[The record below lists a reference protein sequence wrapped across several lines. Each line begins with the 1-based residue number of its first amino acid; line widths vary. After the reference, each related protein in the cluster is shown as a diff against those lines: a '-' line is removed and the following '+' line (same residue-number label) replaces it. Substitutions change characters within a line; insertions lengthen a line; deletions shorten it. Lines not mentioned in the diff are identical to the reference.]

1 MSEVEEALGAA
12 AVSPVAIRRT
22 GFTAGLR
29 RVLLRAETASLA
41 ALVALFIAF
50 SIANTE
56 LFLAKPTFVSIA
68 SLAADIG
75 IVGIGVTLLM
85 IGGHFDLSVGSVV
98 GLSSFVGVSLFS
110 DFGLPAPFAIIG
122 TLVAASLIGLVNGM
136 IVVATGLHSFIV
148 TLGTLLWARGLLLW
162 ASAGQPQS
170 LFLPDSFVDI
180 VAGPKLW
187 GFRMS
192 LLWFAVLAAVGSVL
206 LFRTRLGNWILATG
220 SNPEGARDLGVPVKR
235 VTVSLF
241 VMSSFG
247 AGVIGVIQAARFD
260 SVDPQRGQGIELLAI
275 AAVVIGGTL
284 LTGGFGSV
292 FGTLIGAFVFATIQ
306 VGLILSGVPGFWFNT
321 TVGILLVLAVLVNN
335 LLNRFVLRTG
345 GGGLAAEST
354 LVPDRAVTGKIPEA

>member
-1 MSEVEEALGAA
+1 MTDADKALE
-12 AVSPVAIRRT
+12 AVSHVVLRRT
-22 GFTAGLR
+22 GFVAGVR

-41 ALVALFIAF
+41 ALVGLFIAF
-50 SIANTE
+50 SIATD
-56 LFLAKPTFVSIA
+56 LFITKPTFVSIA

-75 IVGIGVTLLM
+75 VVGVGVTLLM
-85 IGGHFDLSVGSVV
+85 IGGHFDLSVGSVM

-110 DFGLPAPFAIIG
+110 HFGLPAPFAIIG
-122 TLVAASLIGLVNGM
+122 TLVAATLIGLINGL
-136 IVVATGLHSFIV
+136 IVVATRLHSFVV

-162 ASAGQPQS
+162 ASAGQVDS
-170 LFLPDSFVDI
+170 LNLPDSFVGF

-192 LLWFAVLAAVGSVL
+192 LLWFGLLATVGSVL
-206 LFRTRLGNWILATG
+206 LFRTRLGNWIFAAG
-220 SNPEGARDLGVPVKR
+220 NNPEGARDLGVPVKR

-260 SVDPQRGQGIELLAI
+260 SVDPQRGQGLELLAI

-292 FGTLIGAFVFATIQ
+292 IGTAIGAFVFATIQ

-335 LLNRFVLRTG
+335 LLGRFVLGAG
-345 GGGLAAEST
+345 GRGLAAKST
-354 LVPDRAVTGKIPEA
+354 LVSAKAVTGRVLEP

>member
-1 MSEVEEALGAA
+1 MTDVEEAIEAA
-12 AVSPVAIRRT
+12 APSPAALRRT
-22 GFTAGLR
+22 GLRAGLR

-41 ALVALFIAF
+41 AFVGLFIAF
-50 SIANTE
+50 SLITTD

-75 IVGIGVTLLM
+75 IVSIGVTLLM

-98 GLSSFVGVSLFS
+98 GLSSFVGVSLVS
-110 DFGLPAPFAIIG
+110 DLGLPAPFAIIG
-122 TLVAASLIGLVNGM
+122 TLVAAALIGLVNGI
-136 IVVATGLHSFIV
+136 IVVATRLHSFIV

-170 LFLPDSFVDI
+170 LSLPDSFVNI

-206 LFRTRLGNWILATG
+206 LYRTRLGNWIFAAG
-220 SNPEGARDLGVPVKR
+220 NNPEGARDLGVPVKR

-241 VMSSFG
+241 VMSSIG

-292 FGTLIGAFVFATIQ
+292 LGTAIGAFVFATIQ

-321 TVGILLVLAVLVNN
+321 TVGILLVLAVLLNS
-335 LLNRFVLRTG
+335 LLAQFVLRAG
-345 GGGLAAEST
+345 GRGPIAGST
-354 LVPDRAVTGKIPEA
+354 LVPEPVLESVPKS